1 MSIEQVI
8 GGNMNKNSPWYAI
21 SLSNKL
27 IFFIIVILIGSI
39 FASSLTSYFLAKEE
53 LDEKGKTIL
62 ENSVRLAELYAESKY
77 HLVSSGEMERE
88 DVLESIRTH
97 LIGEKKDDGTRNLRN
112 QVNFGENGYFIM
124 YDLDG
129 NEVMHPRLE
138 GDNVWSVVDPKNK
151 DFYLVQDQIDKAING
166 GGFTYYSWNYPN
178 KDYIGEKVSYSK
190 FVEEWDLVLVGTAY
204 LSDFNSAANSII
216 RVSLLTSI
224 ILLALGI
231 IISISFVKRINQP
244 INKIV
249 SAMKDVAKG
258 KYKKVNTIYND
269 KEMGKLVSGF
279 NEMVDSLEKS
289 NISLKKQQE
298 RIEYLAYYDQ
308 LSGLAN
314 YNRFKEFV
322 ISRIEKQNV
331 KGTLVQLDIKD
342 FKAINSLIGYE
353 NGNKI
358 IRIIGNSLKEIM
370 LQSNMIARTSGNEFS
385 IWMENKTDINV
396 IIEELKKTYNQKTI
410 NEDISYDIDFYKTI
424 VNYPRHGDS
433 FDEIFRKASVA
444 MKYVKDS
451 SETDLIT
458 FKEEM
463 ADQLDK
469 EISLLSQI
477 KKAIAEKEFT
487 AAYQSK
493 VDVKTKEVVGVE
505 GLTRWQSETLGYVSP
520 YEFMQII
527 NTSDLSTK
535 FGEYTMNLM
544 FGDYHNL
551 VNKYGRAITL
561 SINISPLFFLDV
573 NFINIVKKY
582 IEKFDLPPD
591 QIIFEITED
600 VLIYDFEEVRSRI
613 RILHDIGINISIDD
627 FGTGYSS
634 LSYLQ
639 EIQADE
645 LKIDKSFVDEIL
657 NDRRRYEV
665 FSYLCKMAKAY
676 DYNVVV
682 EGVETLEQY
691 EKIKN
696 DEINLI
702 QGYLFSKPEKL

>member
-1 MSIEQVI
+1 
-8 GGNMNKNSPWYAI
+8 MNKNSPWYAI

-27 IFFIIVILIGSI
+27 IFFIIIILLGSI
-39 FASSLTSYFLAKEE
+39 SASSLTGYFLAKAE
-53 LDEKGKTIL
+53 LDEKGKIIL
-62 ENSVRLAELYAESKY
+62 KNSVILAELYAESKY
-77 HLVSSGEMERE
+77 HLVKSEEMEKE
-88 DVLESIRTH
+88 AVLESIRTQ
-97 LIGEKKDDGTRNLRN
+97 LIGEKKADGTRKLDN
-112 QVNFGENGYFIM
+112 QVDFGENGYFII

-129 NEVMHPRLE
+129 NEIMHPSLE
-138 GDNVWSVVDPKNK
+138 GENVWSVVDPENK
-151 DFYLVQDQIDKAING
+151 DFYLVQDQIRKAING
-166 GGFTYYSWNYPN
+166 GGFTYYSWDYPN
-178 KDYIGEKVSYSK
+178 EDYIGDKVSYSK
-190 FVEEWDLVLVGTAY
+190 FIDEWDLVLVGTAY
-204 LSDFNSAANSII
+204 LSDFNSAANNILRI
-216 RVSLLTSI
+216 SLLAAI
-224 ILLALGI
+224 ILLYIGVVV
-231 IISISFVKRINQP
+231 SVSFVKSINQP

-249 SAMKDVAKG
+249 NAMKDVGKG
-258 KYKKVNTIYND
+258 QYRKVNTVYSD
-269 KEMGKLVSGF
+269 EEMGKLVGGF
-279 NEMVDSLEKS
+279 NDMVDSLEKS
-289 NISLKKQQE
+289 KFDLKKQQE
-298 RIEYLAYYDQ
+298 KIEYLAYYDQ

-314 YNRFKEFV
+314 YNRFKEF
-322 ISRIEKQNV
+322 IKSRINEKNTQ
-331 KGTLVQLDIKD
+331 GTLVQLDIKD

-358 IRIIGNSLKEIM
+358 IKIIGDSLKEIM
-370 LQSNMIARTSGNEFS
+370 DQNNMIARTSGNEFS
-385 IWMENKTDINV
+385 IWIENKTDINAL
-396 IIEELKKTYNQKTI
+396 IGKLKKTYDQKI
-410 NEDISYDIDFYKTI
+410 KNEDTSFDIDFYKTV
-424 VNYPRHGDS
+424 VNYPVHGKT

-444 MKYVKDS
+444 MKYVKDLGES
-451 SETDLIT
+451 DLIT
-458 FKEEM
+458 FEEEM

-469 EISLLSQI
+469 EISLLTHI
-477 KKAIAEKEFT
+477 KKAIVEEEFT

-520 YEFMQII
+520 YDFMQII

-544 FGDYHNL
+544 FGDYFDL
-551 VNKYGRAITL
+551 VNKYGRKITL

-573 NFINIVKKY
+573 NFIEIVRKY
-582 IEKFDLPPD
+582 MEKYKLPPNRV
-591 QIIFEITED
+591 IFEITED

-634 LSYLQ
+634 LNYLQ

-657 NDRRRYEV
+657 TDRRRYEV
-665 FSYLCKMAKAY
+665 FTYLCKMAKAY
-676 DYNVVV
+676 NYDVVV

>member
-1 MSIEQVI
+1 
-8 GGNMNKNSPWYAI
+8 MNKNSPWYAI

-27 IFFIIVILIGSI
+27 IFFIIIILIGSI

-62 ENSVRLAELYAESKY
+62 ENSVKLAKLYAESKY
-77 HLVSSGEMERE
+77 HLVRSGEMERE
-88 DVLESIRTH
+88 DVLEIIRTQ
-97 LIGEKKDDGTRNLRN
+97 LIGEIKEDGTRNLRN
-112 QVNFGENGYFIM
+112 QVDFGDNGYFIM
-124 YDLDG
+124 YDLAG
-129 NEVMHPRLE
+129 NEIMHPRLE
-138 GDNVWSVVDPKNK
+138 GENVWSVVDPTKQE
-151 DFYLVQDQIDKAING
+151 FYLVQDQIKKAING

-190 FVEEWDLVLVGTAY
+190 FLEEWDLVLVGTAY

-216 RVSLLTSI
+216 RLSLLTSI
-224 ILLALGI
+224 ILLITGI

-249 SAMKDVAKG
+249 SAMKAVANG
-258 KYKKVNTIYND
+258 KYKKVDTIYND
-269 KEMGKLVSGF
+269 KEIGKLVSGF
-279 NEMVDSLEKS
+279 NEMVYSLEKS
-289 NISLKKQQE
+289 NSDLKKQQE
-298 RIEYLAYYDQ
+298 KIEYLAYYDQ

-314 YNRFKEFV
+314 YNRFKKFV
-322 ISRIEKQNV
+322 ISRIEKPNTE
-331 KGTLVQLDIKD
+331 GTLIQLDIKD

-353 NGNKI
+353 NGNRI
-358 IRIIGNSLKEIM
+358 ISIIGNSLKEIM
-370 LQSNMIARTSGNEFS
+370 VQSNMIARTSGNEFS
-385 IWMENKTDINV
+385 IWMENETDINV
-396 IIEELKKTYNQKTI
+396 IIDELKRTYNQKTM
-410 NEDISYDIDFYKTI
+410 NQDISFDIDFYKTI
-424 VNYPRHGDS
+424 VNYPRHGET

-451 SETDLIT
+451 SETNIVT
-458 FKEEM
+458 FEEEM

-469 EISLLSQI
+469 EINLLSQI
-477 KKAIAEKEFT
+477 KKAIDEAEFT
-487 AAYQSK
+487 AVYQSK

-505 GLTRWQSETLGYVSP
+505 GLTRWYSETLGSISP

-535 FGEYTMNLM
+535 FGEYTLNLM
-544 FGDYHNL
+544 FSDYNNL
-551 VNKYGRAITL
+551 VNKYSREITL

-582 IEKFDLPPD
+582 IDKFNLPPD

-600 VLIYDFEEVRSRI
+600 VLIYDFEEVRNRI
-613 RILHDIGINISIDD
+613 KILHDIGINISIDD

-657 NDRRRYEV
+657 TDSRRYEV

-691 EKIKN
+691 EKIKG
-696 DEINLI
+696 DKINLI

>member
-1 MSIEQVI
+1 
-8 GGNMNKNSPWYAI
+8 MNKNSPWYAI

-27 IFFIIVILIGSI
+27 IFFIIIVLLGSI
-39 FASSLTSYFLAKEE
+39 LASSLTSYFLAKAA
-53 LDEKGKTIL
+53 LDEKGRTIL
-62 ENSVRLAELYAESKY
+62 ENSVTLAELYTESKY
-77 HLVSSGEMERE
+77 HLVKSGEMKRE
-88 DVLESIRTH
+88 DVLESIRTQ
-97 LIGEKKDDGTRNLRN
+97 LIGNKKADGTRNLEN
-112 QVNFGENGYFIM
+112 QVDFGKNGYFII

-129 NEVMHPRLE
+129 NEVMHPSLE
-138 GDNVWSVVDPKNK
+138 GENVWSVVDPENK
-151 DFYLVQDQIDKAING
+151 DFYLVQDQIKKAING
-166 GGFTYYSWNYPN
+166 GGFTYYSWDYPN
-178 KDYIGEKVSYSK
+178 EDYIGEKVSYSK
-190 FVEEWDLVLVGTAY
+190 FIDQWDLVLVGTAY
-204 LSDFNSAANSII
+204 LSDFNSAANSILRI
-216 RVSLLTSI
+216 SLLASI
-224 ILLALGI
+224 ILLYIGVV
-231 IISISFVKRINQP
+231 ISVSFVKSINQP

-258 KYKKVNTIYND
+258 HYRKVNTIYSD
-269 KEMGKLVSGF
+269 KEIGKLVGGF
-279 NEMVDSLEKS
+279 NDMVDSLEKS
-289 NISLKKQQE
+289 SINLKNQQK
-298 RIEYLAYYDQ
+298 RIEFLAYYDQ

-322 ISRIEKQNV
+322 KTRLKDKNTQ
-331 KGTLVQLDIKD
+331 GTLVQLDIKD

-358 IRIIGNSLKEIM
+358 IRIIGDSFKEIM
-370 LQSNMIARTSGNEFS
+370 SSNNMIARTSGNEFS
-385 IWMENKTDINV
+385 IWIEQKTDIEGM
-396 IIEELKKTYNQKTI
+396 IEELKKIYNQKI
-410 NEDISYDIDFYKTI
+410 KNEDISFDIDFYKTI
-424 VNYPRHGDS
+424 VRYPTHGDT

-451 SETDLIT
+451 SESDIIT

-469 EISLLSQI
+469 EINLLSHI
-477 KKAIAEKEFT
+477 KKAIARKEFT

-493 VDVKTKEVVGVE
+493 VDVATKEVVGVE
-505 GLTRWQSETLGYVSP
+505 GLTRWYSETLGYVSP
-520 YEFMQII
+520 YDFMQII

-544 FGDYHNL
+544 FGDYFSL
-551 VNKYGRAITL
+551 VNKYGREITL

-573 NFINIVKKY
+573 NFIEIVRKQM
-582 IEKFDLPPD
+582 EKHNLPSN

-613 RILHDIGINISIDD
+613 KILHDIGIKISIDD

-634 LSYLQ
+634 LNYLQ

-657 NDRRRYEV
+657 TDSRRYEV
-665 FSYLCKMAKAY
+665 FTYLCKMAKAY

-691 EKIKN
+691 KKIKN
-696 DEINLI
+696 DVINQI
-702 QGYLFSKPEKL
+702 QGYLFSKPEEL